1 MEEFSYAVK
10 AICAASAA
18 VCLIEYTT
26 AGSCMKRQIK
36 MLLDLIMAVI
46 ILTPFV
52 RGTVTFELPE
62 LRGISPPR
70 QEEAAELY
78 KEQLCRQTAENI
90 GAVLHQQI
98 AAVGVKC
105 ESVGIEVN
113 ISDDGSI
120 CINRVTIS
128 TEDFAAAAEIVRNSL
143 GSDTE
148 VLNGD
153 P

>member
-1 MEEFSYAVK
+1 MEEFSNAVK
-10 AICAASAA
+10 AVCAASAA

-26 AGSCMKRQIK
+26 AGSCMKRQMK

-52 RGTVTFELPE
+52 KGTFSLELPE
-62 LRGISPPR
+62 IRGISPPQ
-70 QEEAAELY
+70 QEAAAELY
-78 KEQLCRQTAENI
+78 NEQMCRQTAENI

-98 AAVGVKC
+98 AAAGISC
-105 ESVGIEVN
+105 ESIGIEVN
-113 ISDDGSI
+113 ISDEGSI

-143 GSDTE
+143 GNDTE